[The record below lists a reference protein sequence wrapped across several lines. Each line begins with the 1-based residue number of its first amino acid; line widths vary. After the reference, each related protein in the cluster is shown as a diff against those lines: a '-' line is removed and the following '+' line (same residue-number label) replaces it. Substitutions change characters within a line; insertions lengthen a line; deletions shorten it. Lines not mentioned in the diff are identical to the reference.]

1 MKHLRLK
8 VAIASFFIFFFIRFG
23 WAWVCGGLMLLF
35 GKDNRAL
42 QAIGLGLVAFSVIA
56 SIIESVK
63 NYISMGKVMDS
74 NNPLSALFAA
84 GKFSGDPSMYE
95 NIDFDAEI
103 EKTTSEIF
111 EMPEAL
117 SGRRCVERLREELKE
132 ASTIEECVS
141 AFEKECMDQLDPDEM
156 IMFECGN
163 YPWNKGQFSF
173 SLTRQYPDGVDD
185 EFFQVK
191 LDILFEADETNEKL
205 FESAWNE
212 RLKENIFDY
221 IRRSKSYHYAQEN
234 KFSKIRIYMSQT

>member
-63 NYISMGKVMDS
+63 NYIS
-74 NNPLSALFAA
+74 
-84 GKFSGDPSMYE
+84 DPSMYE

-117 SGRRCVERLREELKE
+117 SGRRCVERLREELRE

-205 FESAWNE
+205 FESAWDE

>member
-1 MKHLRLK
+1 MKHIRLK

-42 QAIGLGLVAFSVIA
+42 QAIGLGLVAFSIIA
-56 SIIESVK
+56 SIIESIK
-63 NYISMGKVMDS
+63 NYISMGKAMKDG
-74 NNPLSALFAA
+74 NPLSALFAG
-84 GKFSGDPSMYE
+84 GKFNGDAGMYE
-95 NIDFDAEI
+95 NMDFDAVI

-132 ASTIEECVS
+132 ASSIEECVD
-141 AFEKECMDQLDPDEM
+141 AFEKECRDQLDPDEM
-156 IMFECGN
+156 ILFECGS

-173 SLTRQYPDGVDD
+173 SLTRQYPDGIDD

-191 LDILFEADETNEKL
+191 LEVLFESDEANEKL
-205 FESAWNE
+205 FDSAWDE
-212 RLKENIFDY
+212 QLKEDIFDY

-234 KFSKIRIYMSQT
+234 KFSRIRIYISQT